1 MLGFTYLICDLR
13 PALVES
19 MGRKPVCPTSCAN
32 DSPAPNGFW
41 WDLLQEYE
49 QILESYRNTI
59 LGAHR
64 SNKRSK
70 CSKQKHI
77 HLQALLPMRAR
88 ARLTCSPSPKRTEK
102 TFSLCKSAIPG
113 RNVGS
118 KRGLTF
124 EFNGQ
129 RGVLQIGHERNT
141 KTQIPDERYLHQIT
155 RVWKNAHPSEKRRKS
170 VNHVGCACYR
180 SQSFSAASRQT
191 KKPEVA
197 SST

>member
-1 MLGFTYLICDLR
+1 MNKSLN
-13 PALVES
+13 
-19 MGRKPVCPTSCAN
+19 PTGTKSQGHIEVTN
-32 DSPAPNGFW
+32 VQSV
-41 WDLLQEYE
+41 Q
-49 QILESYRNTI
+49 
-59 LGAHR
+59 
-64 SNKRSK
+64 NKK
-70 CSKQKHI
+70 KHPS
-77 HLQALLPMRAR
+77 ASSATNAAR

-141 KTQIPDERYLHQIT
+141 KTQIPHERHLHQIS

-180 SQSFSAASRQT
+180 SQSFSAASRQN
-191 KKPEVA
+191 KKPKVV
-197 SST
+197 SSTQAG